1 MYILAVLVTPSRN
14 WPNGYLWQSRNHEAI
29 YGQPRPWSRIFLF
42 SEKKF
47 DLEDVLW
54 SFLTVKHAWCY
65 VITLHNIAWRNL
77 PTWKRSSWKNTT
89 PYHADKWF
97 CFIYIYKHPSRYTWC
112 NLECVW
118 LFPHLPTNPN
128 ILSLTEVIITGDSA
142 ECTIPGGWGAT
153 GAPNDGWHQYIHLL
167 THAYGSVRMQ
177 THHSFALRKQLSEL
191 DMSVQSAPS
200 TKNLD
205 STHYI

>member
-1 MYILAVLVTPSRN
+1 MVSYLSFLGEEIRSRRRALKLSHSEACLVLCDYATQHSM
-14 WPNGYLWQSRNHEAI
+14 
-29 YGQPRPWSRIFLF
+29 
-42 SEKKF
+42 KKF
-47 DLEDVLW
+47 TYLKEEFMKKHNAVPRRQMVL
-54 SFLTVKHAWCY
+54 FY
-65 VITLHNIAWRNL
+65 
-77 PTWKRSSWKNTT
+77 
-89 PYHADKWF
+89 
-97 CFIYIYKHPSRYTWC
+97 IYIYKHPSRYTWC